1 VITLVDPN
9 HHAYGYSIRHQI
21 QLDGH
26 TYVLVY
32 AHGTAGSALVT
43 AGQAVKAGDVLM
55 LADSTGNSQGPH
67 LHFSMVEPGATF
79 MDQDETGQARTWPF
93 NILDPS
99 PFLGI

>member
-1 VITLVDPN
+1 
-9 HHAYGYSIRHQI
+9 
-21 QLDGH
+21 
-26 TYVLVY
+26 
-32 AHGTAGSALVT
+32 
-43 AGQAVKAGDVLM
+43 M